1 MSREII
7 CFHNLGEKNGY
18 LSNWYMSEFVMD
30 EITFSSMEKYMMYQK
45 AKTFQ
50 DQENLENILQSDD
63 VAQIKEYGRR
73 VKNYDDT
80 VWNGIRQIIV
90 YNGLLEKFSQNEE
103 LGKQLKATKE
113 SLLAECAVG
122 DKIWGIGLSMH
133 DPDRMDVAKWKGKN
147 LLGFSLMKVR
157 EVL

>member
-7 CFHNLGEKNGY
+7 CFHNPGEKNGY

-73 VKNYDDT
+73 GKNYDDT

>member
-7 CFHNLGEKNGY
+7 CFHNPGEKNGY

-63 VAQIKEYGRR
+63 VAQIKEHGRR

>member
-7 CFHNLGEKNGY
+7 CFHNPGEKNGY

-73 VKNYDDT
+73 VKIMMIQC
-80 VWNGIRQIIV
+80 GMASGR
-90 YNGLLEKFSQNEE
+90 
-103 LGKQLKATKE
+103 
-113 SLLAECAVG
+113 
-122 DKIWGIGLSMH
+122 LSSIMDYWKSFH
-133 DPDRMDVAKWKGKN
+133 RMKN
-147 LLGFSLMKVR
+147 
-157 EVL
+157 

>member
-7 CFHNLGEKNGY
+7 CFHNPGEKNGY

-80 VWNGIRQIIV
+80 VWNGVRQIIV
-90 YNGLLEKFSQNEE
+90 YN
-103 LGKQLKATKE
+103 
-113 SLLAECAVG
+113 
-122 DKIWGIGLSMH
+122 
-133 DPDRMDVAKWKGKN
+133 
-147 LLGFSLMKVR
+147 
-157 EVL
+157 